1 MRNLKKYFYLF
12 LQHKKNYIFFI
23 FVYFQTLYSYLN
35 SRSESFNVSI
45 KLKD

>member
-12 LQHKKNYIFFI
+12 LQHKKLYIL
-23 FVYFQTLYSYLN
+23 YFCILSNIVFTLN